1 MLMGL
6 SGLWGPATALGQS
19 ANLMEE
25 ELKLKILEKELGSD
39 HPDVATCLNNLAALY
54 KAMGNY
60 AAAEPLFKRSLAIFE
75 KELGSDHLDVAIC
88 LNNLAALYKAMGNYA
103 AAEPLYKRSLA
114 IREKV
119 LGPNHPYVATCLNN
133 LALLYYAMGNYAA
146 AEPLLKRSLAIFEK
160 ALGPNHPDVATSLNN
175 LAELYRAMGNYAAA
189 EPLYKRSLA
198 IFEKVPGPNDPDV
211 AASLNNL
218 ALLYQAMGNYAA
230 AEPLFKRS
238 LAIREKVFG
247 PNHPAVAASLGNLA
261 GLYQAMGNYAAAE
274 PLFKRSLAISEKV
287 LDPNHPDFAV
297 SLGNLALLYQAMGN
311 YAAAE
316 PLFKRSLAIREKV
329 FGPNHPDVAASLG
342 NLAGLYQ
349 AMGNYAAAEPLYKL
363 SLAINE
369 KVLGPNH
376 PAVAASLNGL
386 AALYQDMGNY
396 AAAEPLFK
404 RSLAIREKVLDPNH
418 PAVATSL
425 SNLAGLYRAMGNY
438 AAAEPLLKRS
448 LAIFEKVLGPNHPAV
463 AASLNNLAALYHN
476 MGNYAAAEPLFK
488 RSLAI
493 FEKALGPDHPDVANS
508 LNNLATLYLAMGN
521 YAAAEPLFKR
531 SLAIFEKALG
541 PNHPAV
547 ATSLQNYSFLYAEI
561 GKSYEAFQKII
572 QSENIMDK
580 MIDQVSSFTSGDQTM
595 KYLSKF
601 QGGTEMCLSL
611 VNAPLKENVSARK
624 EAYGVWLRRKGVVLE
639 NQRRMQQA
647 LLDANDPESARV
659 FEELSLTRSSI
670 AQMTFSGPGKETPE
684 VYQKRLKDLY
694 AKKEELESKLS
705 RLSQAYAQARKAR
718 KITVDEL
725 SGILPKGTVLVD
737 FARTNIIDFSAGR
750 KDKTTPAAR
759 YLAFVLFP
767 GKGKDVLLFDLGPAD
782 EIDTT
787 ITQFKKTLTQ
797 DQQAGT
803 KNLGRRLHDL
813 VFAPFQKAL
822 GKADRIFISP
832 DGELALLPFEVLINA
847 DGKYLIENYTFNYLT
862 AGRDMASF
870 SEKKAG
876 LQKPVLVG
884 DPDFDLDAKRKNQ
897 ILDQIGLRGKST
909 VATSRSVP
917 QKGLEF
923 DRLPGTRKEVTAIET
938 LLGKG
943 QCELFLDNRALKEV
957 LLTRE
962 SPRILHLA
970 THGFFL
976 KDQDLSTLKS
986 ARGVGGM
993 ISFLSRDDVFGRS
1006 AGPGAVYEDPLLKSG
1021 IALAGANRAET
1032 SDQGSEGIM
1041 TAEEILGL
1049 RLRGT
1054 DLVVLSAC
1062 ETGLGEIKTTE
1073 GIFGLARAFKQVG
1086 ARSMIM
1092 SMWEV
1097 DDESTR
1103 ELMVEFYKN
1112 IQSGK
1117 LDRCQSLRQAALKI
1131 KAKYGDNPYYWG
1143 PFVFLGKAD

>member
-1 MLMGL
+1 MFLRLVALIMLLGL
-6 SGLWGPATALGQS
+6 SGLWGPDTALGQS

-25 ELKLKILEKELGSD
+25 ELKLKKLEKELGSD
-39 HPDVATCLNNLAALY
+39 HRDVATSLNNLAALY
-54 KAMGNY
+54 W
-60 AAAEPLFKRSLAIFE
+60 
-75 KELGSDHLDVAIC
+75 
-88 LNNLAALYKAMGNYA
+88 
-103 AAEPLYKRSLA
+103 
-114 IREKV
+114 
-119 LGPNHPYVATCLNN
+119 
-133 LALLYYAMGNYAA
+133 AMGNYAA
-146 AEPLLKRSLAIFEK
+146 AEPLLKRSLAIREK
-160 ALGPNHPDVATSLNN
+160 VLDPDHPAVATSLNN
-175 LAELYRAMGNYAAA
+175 LAALYRAMGNYAAA

-198 IFEKVPGPNDPDV
+198 IFEKVLDPDHRDV
-211 AASLNNL
+211 ATTLNNL
-218 ALLYQAMGNYAA
+218 AA
-230 AEPLFKRS
+230 
-238 LAIREKVFG
+238 
-247 PNHPAVAASLGNLA
+247 
-261 GLYQAMGNYAAAE
+261 
-274 PLFKRSLAISEKV
+274 
-287 LDPNHPDFAV
+287 
-297 SLGNLALLYQAMGN
+297 
-311 YAAAE
+311 
-316 PLFKRSLAIREKV
+316 
-329 FGPNHPDVAASLG
+329 
-342 NLAGLYQ
+342 LYQ
-349 AMGNYAAAEPLYKL
+349 AMGNYAAAEPLYKH
-363 SLAINE
+363 SLAIRE
-369 KVLGPNH
+369 KELDPNH
-376 PAVAASLNGL
+376 PDVAASLNNL
-386 AALYQDMGNY
+386 ALLYQDMGNY
-396 AAAEPLFK
+396 AAAEPLLK
-404 RSLAIREKVLDPNH
+404 RSLAISEKVLDLDHPVVAASPN
-418 PAVATSL
+418 
-425 SNLAGLYRAMGNY
+425 NLAALYWAMGNY

-448 LAIFEKVLGPNHPAV
+448 LAINEKVFDPNHPAV
-463 AASLNNLAALYHN
+463 ATSLNNLAGLYRA
-476 MGNYAAAEPLFK
+476 MGNNAAAEPLYK

-493 FEKALGPDHPDVANS
+493 SEKVLSSNHPAVAAS

-521 YAAAEPLFKR
+521 YAAAEPLYKR

-541 PNHPAV
+541 QNHPAV

-611 VNAPLKENVSARK
+611 VNAPLKENASARK

-647 LLDANDPESARV
+647 LLDANNPEAARV

-670 AQMTFSGPGKETPE
+670 AQMTFSGPGKEAAE
-684 VYQKRLKDLY
+684 VYQKRLKALH

-705 RLSQAYAQARKAR
+705 RLSQTYAQARKAR

-725 SGILPKGTVLVD
+725 SGILPKGKVLVD
-737 FARTNIIDFSAGR
+737 FARTNITDFSAGR
-750 KDKTTPAAR
+750 KDKAPPAAR

-787 ITQFKKTLTQ
+787 ITQFKKALTQ
-797 DQQAGT
+797 NQQAGA
-803 KNLGRRLHDL
+803 KNHGRRLHDL

-832 DGELALLPFEVLINA
+832 DGELALLPFEVMINA

-862 AGRDMASF
+862 AGRDLASF

-884 DPDFDLDAKRKNQ
+884 DPDFDLDAKRKYQ
-897 ILDQIGLRGKST
+897 ILDQIGLRGRST
-909 VATSRSVP
+909 VATVRSAP
-917 QKGLEF
+917 QKGLAF

-943 QCELFLDNRALKEV
+943 QCEVFLDNRALKEV
-957 LLTRE
+957 LLSRE

-993 ISFLSRDDVFGRS
+993 ESFMSRDDAFRRS

-1021 IALAGANRAET
+1021 IALAGANRANT
-1032 SDQGSEGIM
+1032 SEQGSEGIM

-1049 RLRGT
+1049 NLRGT

-1103 ELMVEFYKN
+1103 VLMVEFYKN
-1112 IQSGK
+1112 ILSGK
-1117 LDRCQSLRQAALKI
+1117 LDRCQSLRQAALTI
-1131 KAKYGDNPYYWG
+1131 KGKYGDNPYYWG